1 VDPVELEVF
10 VNHFMRA
17 HGYLPG
23 PTQRPVAAGL
33 LCGVVAVAPSLALGW
48 YAGTLAA
55 GANAM
60 GMRLD
65 LGALVVAALAAMA
78 GGLYGRIFMRAANDR
93 RGGWLFGMGF
103 GFLLWM
109 LGPGAVLHWFRGTPL
124 VIGRTAQALLALHLL
139 YGLVLGL
146 AFPRVHMLIERGT
159 GIGRRDGAHRAA

>member
-1 VDPVELEVF
+1 M
-10 VNHFMRA
+10 NHFMRA

-55 GANAM
+55 GANAV
-60 GMRLD
+60 GMRSE
-65 LGALVVAALAAMA
+65 LGAIVVAALAATA
-78 GGLYGRIFMRAANDR
+78 GGLYGRVFMRAANDR

-109 LGPGAVLHWFRGTPL
+109 LGPGTVAHWIRGSPL
-124 VIGRTAQALLALHLL
+124 VIGRTAQTLLALHLL

-146 AFPRVHMLIERGT
+146 AFPRVHALVERGA
-159 GIGRRDGAHRAA
+159 GIGPGDGLPRAG